1 MASSNTKFFR
11 LNIFNV
17 KLLFPTERILLT
29 LWVGGMWTVGYIVAP
44 TLFGVLDDRQLAG
57 MIAGHLFTSMSYI
70 GFVCGGLLLFGNI
83 YRSGIKHKTNYILLL
98 MLLLIAI
105 GQFILQPM
113 MADLK
118 LQGLVEGSSAAA
130 NFGKLHGVSSI
141 LFMITS
147 IAGLILVIKP
157 KTA

>member
-1 MASSNTKFFR
+1 MKFLFAS
-11 LNIFNV
+11 
-17 KLLFPTERILLT
+17 ERILLT

-57 MIAGHLFTSMSYI
+57 FIAGHLFTTMSYI
-70 GFVCGGLLLFGNI
+70 GFVCGGLLLLGNL
-83 YRSGIKHKTNYILLL
+83 YRVGAKDKTNYILIL
-98 MLLLIAI
+98 MLVLVAI
-105 GQFILQPM
+105 GQFVLQPM

-118 LQGLVEGSSAAA
+118 VQVLVAGSAAAA

-157 KTA
+157 AK

>member
-1 MASSNTKFFR
+1 M
-11 LNIFNV
+11 
-17 KLLFPTERILLT
+17 KLIFPTERILLT

-44 TLFGVLDDRQLAG
+44 TLFAVLDDRQLAG
-57 MIAGHLFTSMSYI
+57 MIAGHLFTTMSYI
-70 GFVCGGLLLFGNI
+70 GLVCGGLLLFGNI
-83 YRSGIKHKTNYILLL
+83 YRTGIQDKTSYILLL
-98 MLLLIAI
+98 MLTLIAI

-113 MADLK
+113 MVELK
-118 LQGLVEGSSAAA
+118 LQGLLEGSAAAA

-157 KTA
+157 GKA